1 MAVLRRGF
9 RVLVDTLD
17 LEAGLRESAARPSP
31 RSPPDQ
37 AAFAQL
43 THDFRYHLLWAA
55 KKLRRGELW
64 VATQACNC
72 HLGGLLVTL
81 LGWHTAAAQPLADA
95 WHGGRFLERWADPQ
109 VLGALGDAYAGYD
122 AAEVAA
128 ARAPEPSAV
137 VPLPRRTSP
146 RREGR
151 AGPSPSTTRR
161 TSLTA
166 DVRWSLGTGWRVGV
180 DWRWP
185 RRHPAWQ
192 RRN

>member
-81 LGWHTAAAQPLADA
+81 LGWHTVAAQPLADA
-95 WHGGRFLERWADPQ
+95 WHGG
-109 VLGALGDAYAGYD
+109 
-122 AAEVAA
+122 
-128 ARAPEPSAV
+128 PSW
-137 VPLPRRTSP
+137 S
-146 RREGR
+146 
-151 AGPSPSTTRR
+151 AGPIPRCWVRSGMPTPATTPP
-161 TSLTA
+161 
-166 DVRWSLGTGWRVGV
+166 RWRLRELLN
-180 DWRWP
+180 
-185 RRHPAWQ
+185 PAP
-192 RRN
+192 